1 MMEKAVFI
9 NGVLALS
16 NSPIANEEIEEI
28 YWGMWRKSLKGLF
41 HCIEKDTF
49 SLLTIQ
55 NITVMKKIILLL
67 LTFVLICSQ
76 KMYGQVHFFDANVS
90 KYGELEQ
97 VLGDKWDKIDSLIVH
112 GPINKAD
119 FKTIVRCARDGSMR
133 IVNLQYA
140 QIENNKIPDF
150 GFVDRDKSRFGNHL
164 DIRRIILPD
173 NITEFG
179 EYAFYGLTL
188 ETINIPSSLR
198 KLGKNC
204 FDENRW
210 LSVNP
215 LIIPEGVTEIP
226 TQCFQ
231 FCYKLKKVVLPSTI
245 KTIGIFAFFDS
256 SVDDMNFPEGLDSIG
271 YLSMH
276 GTRLTE
282 VVLPKTIR
290 TIGYKTFASNFK
302 LKKVVLP
309 EGLTEIPD
317 NLCSSC
323 IELEKIVIPES
334 VIKINTEAFS
344 ACLKLKTNLPPK
356 LKWIGSDAFSSSG
369 LDSIVFPATMEYI
382 GKEAFQDL
390 TKLKK
395 IYSMSPIPPVCYYNT
410 MVNFGDGPFGGSTPS
425 DIPVYVPIG
434 SGEKYREAF
443 GWNYFTNIIETDKF
457 PTGIVSPKMSNNEL
471 CKVYGKDNELVI
483 EIPNLLSS
491 PIHYSIYS
499 IDGTMIEQG
508 NLIKSYT
515 LRMPAKG
522 VYIVR
527 VGNTT
532 HKISM

>member
-1 MMEKAVFI
+1 MKRFYYLFVF
-9 NGVLALS
+9 LS
-16 NSPIANEEIEEI
+16 FI
-28 YWGMWRKSLKGLF
+28 LF
-41 HCIEKDTF
+41 
-49 SLLTIQ
+49 S
-55 NITVMKKIILLL
+55 
-67 LTFVLICSQ
+67 SQ
-76 KMYGQVHFFDANVS
+76 KVYGQASFFDAHVS

-97 VLGDKWDKIDSLIVH
+97 VLGDKWDKFDSLIVH

-119 FKTIVRCARDGSMR
+119 FKTIVRCATDGSMQV
-133 IVNLQYA
+133 VNLQYA
-140 QIENNKIPDF
+140 QIENNKIPNS
-150 GFVDRDKSRFGNHL
+150 GFVDWGWQKPGYHL
-164 DIRRIILPD
+164 GIRRIILPD

-179 EYAFYGLTL
+179 EFAFYGLTL

-226 TQCFQ
+226 TQCFET
-231 FCYKLKKVVLPSTI
+231 CYKLKKVVLPSTI

-290 TIGYKTFASNFK
+290 TIGNEAFADNVK
-302 LKKVVLP
+302 LKRVVLP

-317 NLCSSC
+317 KLFSEC
-323 IELEKIVIPES
+323 IELEQTVIPES
-334 VIKINTEAFS
+334 VTKINKGAFDS
-344 ACLKLKTNLPPK
+344 CLKLKTNLPPK
-356 LKWIGSDAFSSSG
+356 LKWIGDGAFSSCS

-382 GKEAFQDL
+382 GKEAFKDL
-390 TKLKK
+390 KKLKK

-410 MVNFGDGPFGGSTPS
+410 MVNFGDGPFDGATPS

-457 PTGIVSPKMSNNEL
+457 PTGIVLPKMGNNEL
-471 CKVYGKDNELVI
+471 CKVYGKGNELVI

-527 VGNTT
+527 VGNAT
-532 HKISM
+532 HKIFL

>member
-1 MMEKAVFI
+1 
-9 NGVLALS
+9 
-16 NSPIANEEIEEI
+16 
-28 YWGMWRKSLKGLF
+28 
-41 HCIEKDTF
+41 
-49 SLLTIQ
+49 
-55 NITVMKKIILLL
+55 MKRILLFL
-67 LTFVLICSQ
+67 LPFVLSYSQ

-97 VLGDKWDKIDSLIVH
+97 VLGDKWDKFDSLIVH

-119 FKTIVRCARDGSMR
+119 FKTIVRCATDGSMQV
-133 IVNLQYA
+133 VNLQYA
-140 QIENNKIPDF
+140 QIENNKIPNS
-150 GFVDRDKSRFGNHL
+150 GFVDWGWQKPGYHL
-164 DIRRIILPD
+164 GIRRIILPD

-179 EYAFYGLTL
+179 EFAFYGLTL

-457 PTGIVSPKMSNNEL
+457 PTGIVSPKMGNNEL
-471 CKVYGKDNELVI
+471 CKVYRKGNELVI

-499 IDGTMIEQG
+499 IEGTMIEQG
-508 NLIKSYT
+508 NLRKSYT

-532 HKISM
+532 HKIFM

>member
-1 MMEKAVFI
+1 
-9 NGVLALS
+9 
-16 NSPIANEEIEEI
+16 
-28 YWGMWRKSLKGLF
+28 
-41 HCIEKDTF
+41 
-49 SLLTIQ
+49 
-55 NITVMKKIILLL
+55 MKRIILFLL
-67 LTFVLICSQ
+67 PFVLSYSQ
-76 KMYGQVHFFDANVS
+76 KMWGQASFFDANVS
-90 KYGELEQ
+90 KYGEFEQ
-97 VLGDKWDKIDSLIVH
+97 VLGDKWDKFDSLIVH

-119 FKTIVRCARDGSMR
+119 FKTIVRCATDGSMQV
-133 IVNLQYA
+133 VNLQYA
-140 QIENNKIPDF
+140 QIENNKIPNS
-150 GFVDRDKSRFGNHL
+150 GFVDWGWQKPGYHL
-164 DIRRIILPD
+164 GIRRIILPD

-179 EYAFYGLTL
+179 EFAFYGLTL

-245 KTIGIFAFFDS
+245 KTIGILAFFDS
-256 SVDDMNFPEGLDSIG
+256 LVDDMNFPEGLDSIG

-276 GTRLTE
+276 GARLTE

-290 TIGYKTFASNFK
+290 TIGNEAFADNVK
-302 LKKVVLP
+302 LKRVVLP

-317 NLCSSC
+317 KLFSSC

-334 VIKINTEAFS
+334 VTKINTEAFS

-395 IYSMSPIPPVCYYNT
+395 IYSMSPIPPVCYYDT
-410 MVNFGDGPFGGSTPS
+410 MVNFGDGPFGGGTPS

-457 PTGIVSPKMSNNEL
+457 PTGIVLPKMGNNEL
-471 CKVYGKDNELVI
+471 CKVYGKGNELVI

-499 IDGTMIEQG
+499 IEGTMIEQG

-532 HKISM
+532 HKIFM

>member
-1 MMEKAVFI
+1 MMKRFYYLFVF
-9 NGVLALS
+9 LS
-16 NSPIANEEIEEI
+16 FI
-28 YWGMWRKSLKGLF
+28 LF
-41 HCIEKDTF
+41 
-49 SLLTIQ
+49 S
-55 NITVMKKIILLL
+55 
-67 LTFVLICSQ
+67 SQ
-76 KMYGQVHFFDANVS
+76 KVYGQASFFDAHVS

-97 VLGDKWDKIDSLIVH
+97 VLGDKWDKFDSLIVH

-119 FKTIVRCARDGSMR
+119 FKTIVRCATDGSMQV
-133 IVNLQYA
+133 VNLQYA
-140 QIENNKIPDF
+140 QIENNKIPNS
-150 GFVDRDKSRFGNHL
+150 GFVDWGWQKPGYHL
-164 DIRRIILPD
+164 GIRRIILPD

-179 EYAFYGLTL
+179 EFAFYGLTL

-443 GWNYFTNIIETDKF
+443 GWNYFTKIIETDKF
-457 PTGIVSPKMSNNEL
+457 PTGIVLPKMGNNEL
-471 CKVYGKDNELVI
+471 CKVYGKGNELVI

-499 IDGTMIEQG
+499 IEGTMIEQG

-532 HKISM
+532 HKIFM

>member
-1 MMEKAVFI
+1 MMKRFYYLFVF
-9 NGVLALS
+9 LS
-16 NSPIANEEIEEI
+16 FI
-28 YWGMWRKSLKGLF
+28 LF
-41 HCIEKDTF
+41 
-49 SLLTIQ
+49 S
-55 NITVMKKIILLL
+55 
-67 LTFVLICSQ
+67 SQ
-76 KMYGQVHFFDANVS
+76 KVYGQASFFDAHVS

-97 VLGDKWDKIDSLIVH
+97 VLGDKWDKFDSLIVH

-119 FKTIVRCARDGSMR
+119 FKTIVRCATDGSMQV
-133 IVNLQYA
+133 VNLQYA
-140 QIENNKIPDF
+140 QIENNKIPNS
-150 GFVDRDKSRFGNHL
+150 GFVDWGWQKPGYHL
-164 DIRRIILPD
+164 GIRRIILPD

-179 EYAFYGLTL
+179 EFAFYGLTL

-457 PTGIVSPKMSNNEL
+457 PTGIVLPKMSNNEQ

-508 NLIKSYT
+508 NLRKSYT
-515 LRMPAKG
+515 LKMPAKG

-532 HKISM
+532 HKIFM

>member
-1 MMEKAVFI
+1 
-9 NGVLALS
+9 
-16 NSPIANEEIEEI
+16 
-28 YWGMWRKSLKGLF
+28 
-41 HCIEKDTF
+41 
-49 SLLTIQ
+49 
-55 NITVMKKIILLL
+55 MKRILLFL
-67 LTFVLICSQ
+67 LPFVLSYSQ

-97 VLGDKWDKIDSLIVH
+97 VLGDKWDKFDSLIVH

-119 FKTIVRCARDGSMR
+119 FKTIVRCATDGSMQV
-133 IVNLQYA
+133 VNLQYA
-140 QIENNKIPDF
+140 QIENNKIPNS
-150 GFVDRDKSRFGNHL
+150 GFVDWGWQKPGYHL
-164 DIRRIILPD
+164 GIRRIILPD

-179 EYAFYGLTL
+179 EFAFYGLTL

-443 GWNYFTNIIETDKF
+443 GWNYFTKIIETDKF

-499 IDGTMIEQG
+499 IEGTMIEQG
-508 NLIKSYT
+508 NLRKSYT
-515 LRMPAKG
+515 LKMPAKG

-532 HKISM
+532 HKIFM

>member
-1 MMEKAVFI
+1 MMKRSYYLFVF
-9 NGVLALS
+9 LS
-16 NSPIANEEIEEI
+16 FI
-28 YWGMWRKSLKGLF
+28 LF
-41 HCIEKDTF
+41 
-49 SLLTIQ
+49 S
-55 NITVMKKIILLL
+55 
-67 LTFVLICSQ
+67 SQ
-76 KMYGQVHFFDANVS
+76 KVYGQASFFDANVS

-97 VLGDKWDKIDSLIVH
+97 VLGDKWDKFDSLIVH

-119 FKTIVRCARDGSMR
+119 FKTIVRCATDGSMQV
-133 IVNLQYA
+133 VNLQYA
-140 QIENNKIPDF
+140 QIENNKIPNS
-150 GFVDRDKSRFGNHL
+150 GFVDWGWQKPGYHL
-164 DIRRIILPD
+164 GIRRIILPD

-179 EYAFYGLTL
+179 EFAFYGLTL

-226 TQCFQ
+226 TQCFES
-231 FCYKLKKVVLPSTI
+231 CYKLKKVVLPSTI

-290 TIGYKTFASNFK
+290 TIGYEAFATNYK
-302 LKKVVLP
+302 LKRVVLP

-317 NLCSSC
+317 KLFSEC

-334 VIKINTEAFS
+334 VTKINTEAFS
-344 ACLKLKTNLPPK
+344 DCLKLKTNLPPK
-356 LKWIGSDAFSSSG
+356 LKWIGDGAFSYCS

-382 GKEAFQDL
+382 GKGAFKDL
-390 TKLKK
+390 KKLKK

-410 MVNFGDGPFGGSTPS
+410 MVNFGDGPFDGATPS

-443 GWNYFTNIIETDKF
+443 GWNYFTKIIETDKF
-457 PTGIVSPKMSNNEL
+457 PTGIVLPKMGNNEL
-471 CKVYGKDNELVI
+471 CKVYGKGNELVI

-499 IDGTMIEQG
+499 IEGTMIEQG

-532 HKISM
+532 HKIFM

>member
-1 MMEKAVFI
+1 MMKRFYYLFVF
-9 NGVLALS
+9 LS
-16 NSPIANEEIEEI
+16 FI
-28 YWGMWRKSLKGLF
+28 LF
-41 HCIEKDTF
+41 
-49 SLLTIQ
+49 S
-55 NITVMKKIILLL
+55 
-67 LTFVLICSQ
+67 SQ
-76 KMYGQVHFFDANVS
+76 KVYGQASFFDANVS

-97 VLGDKWDKIDSLIVH
+97 VLGDKWDKFDSLIVH

-119 FKTIVRCARDGSMR
+119 FKTIVRCATDGSMQV
-133 IVNLQYA
+133 VNLQYA
-140 QIENNKIPDF
+140 QIENNKIPNS
-150 GFVDRDKSRFGNHL
+150 GFVDWGWQKPGYHL
-164 DIRRIILPD
+164 GIRRIILPD

-179 EYAFYGLTL
+179 EFAFYGLTL

-198 KLGKNC
+198 KLGNNC

-245 KTIGIFAFFDS
+245 KTIGILAFFDS
-256 SVDDMNFPEGLDSIG
+256 LVDDMNFPEGLDSIG

-457 PTGIVSPKMSNNEL
+457 PTGIVSPKMGNNEL
-471 CKVYGKDNELVI
+471 CKVYGKGNELVI

-499 IDGTMIEQG
+499 IEGTMIEQG
-508 NLIKSYT
+508 NLKKSYT
-515 LRMPAKG
+515 LKPAKG

-532 HKISM
+532 HKIFM

>member
-1 MMEKAVFI
+1 MMKRFYYLFVF
-9 NGVLALS
+9 LS
-16 NSPIANEEIEEI
+16 FI
-28 YWGMWRKSLKGLF
+28 LF
-41 HCIEKDTF
+41 
-49 SLLTIQ
+49 S
-55 NITVMKKIILLL
+55 
-67 LTFVLICSQ
+67 SQ
-76 KMYGQVHFFDANVS
+76 KVYGQASFFDANVS

-97 VLGDKWDKIDSLIVH
+97 VLGDKWDKFDSLIVH

-119 FKTIVRCARDGSMR
+119 FKTIVRCATDGSMQV
-133 IVNLQYA
+133 VNLQYA
-140 QIENNKIPDF
+140 QIENNKIPNS
-150 GFVDRDKSRFGNHL
+150 GFVDWGWQKPGYHL
-164 DIRRIILPD
+164 GIRRIILPD

-179 EYAFYGLTL
+179 EFAFYGLTL

-198 KLGKNC
+198 KLGNNC

-457 PTGIVSPKMSNNEL
+457 PTGIVSPKMGKNEQ
-471 CKVYGKDNELVI
+471 CRVYGKDNELVI

-499 IDGTMIEQG
+499 IEGTMIEQG
-508 NLIKSYT
+508 NLKKSYT
-515 LRMPAKG
+515 LKPAKG

-532 HKISM
+532 HKIFM

>member
-1 MMEKAVFI
+1 
-9 NGVLALS
+9 
-16 NSPIANEEIEEI
+16 
-28 YWGMWRKSLKGLF
+28 
-41 HCIEKDTF
+41 
-49 SLLTIQ
+49 
-55 NITVMKKIILLL
+55 MKRILLFL
-67 LTFVLICSQ
+67 LPFVLSYSQ
-76 KMYGQVHFFDANVS
+76 KMWGQVNFFDAHVS

-97 VLGDKWDKIDSLIVH
+97 VLGDKWDKFDSLIVH

-179 EYAFYGLTL
+179 KYAFYGLTL

-499 IDGTMIEQG
+499 IEGTMIEQG

>member
-457 PTGIVSPKMSNNEL
+457 PTGIVSPKMGKNEQ
-471 CKVYGKDNELVI
+471 CRVYGKDNELVI

-499 IDGTMIEQG
+499 IEGTMIEQG

-532 HKISM
+532 HKIFM

>member
-1 MMEKAVFI
+1 
-9 NGVLALS
+9 
-16 NSPIANEEIEEI
+16 
-28 YWGMWRKSLKGLF
+28 
-41 HCIEKDTF
+41 
-49 SLLTIQ
+49 
-55 NITVMKKIILLL
+55 MKRILLFL
-67 LTFVLICSQ
+67 LPFVLSYSQ

-97 VLGDKWDKIDSLIVH
+97 VLGDKWDKFDSLIVH

-119 FKTIVRCARDGSMR
+119 FKTIVRCATDGSMQV
-133 IVNLQYA
+133 VNLQYA
-140 QIENNKIPDF
+140 QIENNKIPNS
-150 GFVDRDKSRFGNHL
+150 GFVDWGWQKPGYHL
-164 DIRRIILPD
+164 GIRRIILPD

-179 EYAFYGLTL
+179 EFAFYGLTL

-410 MVNFGDGPFGGSTPS
+410 MVNFGDESFGGSTPS

-457 PTGIVSPKMSNNEL
+457 PTGIVLPKMGNNEL
-471 CKVYGKDNELVI
+471 CKVYGKGNELVI

-499 IDGTMIEQG
+499 IEGTMIEQG

-532 HKISM
+532 HKIFM

>member
-1 MMEKAVFI
+1 MMKRFYYLFVF
-9 NGVLALS
+9 LS
-16 NSPIANEEIEEI
+16 FI
-28 YWGMWRKSLKGLF
+28 LF
-41 HCIEKDTF
+41 
-49 SLLTIQ
+49 S
-55 NITVMKKIILLL
+55 
-67 LTFVLICSQ
+67 SQ
-76 KMYGQVHFFDANVS
+76 KVYGQASFFDAHVS

-119 FKTIVRCARDGSMR
+119 FKTIVRCARDGSMQ

-140 QIENNKIPDF
+140 QIENNKIPNS
-150 GFVDRDKSRFGNHL
+150 GFVDWGWQKPGYHL
-164 DIRRIILPD
+164 GIRRIILPD

-179 EYAFYGLTL
+179 EFAFYGLTL

-499 IDGTMIEQG
+499 IEGTMIEQG
-508 NLIKSYT
+508 NLRKSYT
-515 LRMPAKG
+515 LKMPAKG

-532 HKISM
+532 HKIFM

>member
-1 MMEKAVFI
+1 
-9 NGVLALS
+9 
-16 NSPIANEEIEEI
+16 
-28 YWGMWRKSLKGLF
+28 
-41 HCIEKDTF
+41 
-49 SLLTIQ
+49 
-55 NITVMKKIILLL
+55 MKRILLFL
-67 LTFVLICSQ
+67 LPFVLSYSQ

-97 VLGDKWDKIDSLIVH
+97 VLGDKWDKFDSLIVH

-119 FKTIVRCARDGSMR
+119 FKTIVRCATDGSMQV
-133 IVNLQYA
+133 VNLQYA
-140 QIENNKIPDF
+140 QIENNKIPNS
-150 GFVDRDKSRFGNHL
+150 GFVDWGWQKPGYHL
-164 DIRRIILPD
+164 GIRRIILPD

-179 EYAFYGLTL
+179 EFAFYGLTL

-443 GWNYFTNIIETDKF
+443 GWNYFTKIIETDKF
-457 PTGIVSPKMSNNEL
+457 PTGIVLPKMGNNEL
-471 CKVYGKDNELVI
+471 CKVYGKGNELVI

-499 IDGTMIEQG
+499 IEGTMIEQG
-508 NLIKSYT
+508 NLRKSYT

-532 HKISM
+532 HKIFM

>member
-1 MMEKAVFI
+1 MMKRFYYLFVF
-9 NGVLALS
+9 LS
-16 NSPIANEEIEEI
+16 FI
-28 YWGMWRKSLKGLF
+28 LF
-41 HCIEKDTF
+41 
-49 SLLTIQ
+49 S
-55 NITVMKKIILLL
+55 
-67 LTFVLICSQ
+67 SQ
-76 KMYGQVHFFDANVS
+76 KVYGQASFFDAHVS

-282 VVLPKTIR
+282 VVLPKTIKK
-290 TIGYKTFASNFK
+290 IGFEAFGSNSK
-302 LKKVVLP
+302 LKRVVLP

-317 NLCSSC
+317 KFCCSC
-323 IELEKIVIPES
+323 IELEQTVIPES
-334 VIKINTEAFS
+334 VTKINKEAFEG
-344 ACLKLKTNLPPK
+344 CLKLKTNLPPK
-356 LKWIGSDAFSSSG
+356 LKWIGDGAFSTCS

-382 GKEAFQDL
+382 GKEAFEDL
-390 TKLKK
+390 EKLKK
-395 IYSMSPIPPVCYYNT
+395 IYSMSPIPPVCYYDP
-410 MVNFGDGPFGGSTPS
+410 MVNFGDESFGGSTPS

-457 PTGIVSPKMSNNEL
+457 PTGIVSPKMGKNEQ
-471 CKVYGKDNELVI
+471 CRVYGKDNELVI

-499 IDGTMIEQG
+499 IEGTMIEQG

-532 HKISM
+532 HKIFL

>member
-1 MMEKAVFI
+1 
-9 NGVLALS
+9 
-16 NSPIANEEIEEI
+16 
-28 YWGMWRKSLKGLF
+28 
-41 HCIEKDTF
+41 
-49 SLLTIQ
+49 
-55 NITVMKKIILLL
+55 MKRILLFL
-67 LTFVLICSQ
+67 LPFVLSYSQ
-76 KMYGQVHFFDANVS
+76 KMYGQVHFFDAHVS

-97 VLGDKWDKIDSLIVH
+97 VLGDKWDKFDSLIVH

-119 FKTIVRCARDGSMR
+119 FKTIVRCATDGSMQV
-133 IVNLQYA
+133 VNLQYA
-140 QIENNKIPDF
+140 QIENNKIPNS
-150 GFVDRDKSRFGNHL
+150 GFVDWGWQKPGYHL
-164 DIRRIILPD
+164 GIRRIILPD

-179 EYAFYGLTL
+179 EFAFYGLTL

-499 IDGTMIEQG
+499 IEGTMIEQG

-532 HKISM
+532 HKIFM

>member
-1 MMEKAVFI
+1 M
-9 NGVLALS
+9 LALS

-97 VLGDKWDKIDSLIVH
+97 VLGDKWDKFDSLIVH

-119 FKTIVRCARDGSMR
+119 FKTIVRCATDGSMQV
-133 IVNLQYA
+133 VNLQYA
-140 QIENNKIPDF
+140 QIENNKIPNS
-150 GFVDRDKSRFGNHL
+150 GFVDWGWQKPGYHL
-164 DIRRIILPD
+164 GIRRIILPD

-179 EYAFYGLTL
+179 EFAFYGLTL

-198 KLGKNC
+198 KLEKNC

-499 IDGTMIEQG
+499 IEGTMIEQG

>member
-1 MMEKAVFI
+1 MMKRFYYLFVF
-9 NGVLALS
+9 LS
-16 NSPIANEEIEEI
+16 FI
-28 YWGMWRKSLKGLF
+28 LF
-41 HCIEKDTF
+41 
-49 SLLTIQ
+49 S
-55 NITVMKKIILLL
+55 
-67 LTFVLICSQ
+67 SQ
-76 KMYGQVHFFDANVS
+76 KVYGQASFFDANVS

-97 VLGDKWDKIDSLIVH
+97 VLGDKWDKFDSLIVH

-119 FKTIVRCARDGSMR
+119 FKTIVRCATDGSMQV
-133 IVNLQYA
+133 VNLQYA
-140 QIENNKIPDF
+140 QIENNKIPNS
-150 GFVDRDKSRFGNHL
+150 GFVDWGWQKPGYHL
-164 DIRRIILPD
+164 GIRRIILPD

-179 EYAFYGLTL
+179 EFAFYGLTL

-245 KTIGIFAFFDS
+245 KTIGILAFFDS
-256 SVDDMNFPEGLDSIG
+256 LVDDMNFPEGLDSIG

-457 PTGIVSPKMSNNEL
+457 PTGIVSPKMGNNEL
-471 CKVYGKDNELVI
+471 CKVYGKGNELVI

-499 IDGTMIEQG
+499 IEGTMIEQG
-508 NLIKSYT
+508 NLKKSYT
-515 LRMPAKG
+515 LKPAKG

-532 HKISM
+532 HKIFM

>member
-1 MMEKAVFI
+1 MMKRFYYLFVF
-9 NGVLALS
+9 LS
-16 NSPIANEEIEEI
+16 FI
-28 YWGMWRKSLKGLF
+28 LF
-41 HCIEKDTF
+41 
-49 SLLTIQ
+49 S
-55 NITVMKKIILLL
+55 
-67 LTFVLICSQ
+67 SQ
-76 KMYGQVHFFDANVS
+76 KVYGQASFFDAHVS

-179 EYAFYGLTL
+179 EFAFYGLTL

-198 KLGKNC
+198 KLGNNC

-245 KTIGIFAFFDS
+245 KTIGILAFFDS
-256 SVDDMNFPEGLDSIG
+256 LVDDMNFPEGLDSIG

-276 GTRLTE
+276 GARLTE
-282 VVLPKTIR
+282 VVLPKTIKK
-290 TIGYKTFASNFK
+290 IGFEAFGSNSK
-302 LKKVVLP
+302 LKRVVLP

-317 NLCSSC
+317 KFCCSC

-334 VIKINTEAFS
+334 VTKINKGAFGS
-344 ACLKLKTNLPPK
+344 CLKLKTNLPPK
-356 LKWIGSDAFSSSG
+356 LKWIGDGAFSFCS

-382 GKEAFQDL
+382 GKEAFKDL
-390 TKLKK
+390 EKLKK
-395 IYSMSPIPPVCYYNT
+395 IYSMSPIPPVCYYDP
-410 MVNFGDGPFGGSTPS
+410 MVNFGDESFGGSTPS

-457 PTGIVSPKMSNNEL
+457 PTGIVSPKMSNNEQ
-471 CKVYGKDNELVI
+471 CKVYGKDGKLFI
-483 EIPNLLSS
+483 EFPNTPACPVRYSV
-491 PIHYSIYS
+491 YSIG
-499 IDGTMIEQG
+499 GTMIEQG
-508 NLIKSYT
+508 YLTASHT
-515 LRMPAKG
+515 LQMPSRDT
-522 VYIVR
+522 YIIY
-527 VGNTT
+527 VGNAVY
-532 HKISM
+532 KILM

>member
-1 MMEKAVFI
+1 MKRFYYLFVF
-9 NGVLALS
+9 LS
-16 NSPIANEEIEEI
+16 FI
-28 YWGMWRKSLKGLF
+28 LF
-41 HCIEKDTF
+41 
-49 SLLTIQ
+49 S
-55 NITVMKKIILLL
+55 
-67 LTFVLICSQ
+67 SQ
-76 KMYGQVHFFDANVS
+76 KVYGQASFFDANVS

-97 VLGDKWDKIDSLIVH
+97 VLGDKWDKFDSLIVH

-119 FKTIVRCARDGSMR
+119 FKTIVRCATDGSMQV
-133 IVNLQYA
+133 VNLQYA
-140 QIENNKIPDF
+140 QIENNKIPNS
-150 GFVDRDKSRFGNHL
+150 GFVDWGWQKPGYHL
-164 DIRRIILPD
+164 GIRRIILPD

-179 EYAFYGLTL
+179 EFAFYGLTL

-499 IDGTMIEQG
+499 IEGTMIEQG

>member
-1 MMEKAVFI
+1 
-9 NGVLALS
+9 
-16 NSPIANEEIEEI
+16 
-28 YWGMWRKSLKGLF
+28 
-41 HCIEKDTF
+41 
-49 SLLTIQ
+49 
-55 NITVMKKIILLL
+55 MKRILLFL
-67 LTFVLICSQ
+67 LPFVLSYSQ

-97 VLGDKWDKIDSLIVH
+97 VLGDKWDKFDSLIVH

-119 FKTIVRCARDGSMR
+119 FKTIVRCATDGSMQV
-133 IVNLQYA
+133 VNLQYA
-140 QIENNKIPDF
+140 QIENNKIPNS
-150 GFVDRDKSRFGNHL
+150 GFVDWGWQKPGYHL
-164 DIRRIILPD
+164 GIRRIILPD

-179 EYAFYGLTL
+179 EFAFYGLTL

-443 GWNYFTNIIETDKF
+443 GWNYFTKIIETDKF
-457 PTGIVSPKMSNNEL
+457 PTGIVLPKMGNNEL
-471 CKVYGKDNELVI
+471 CKVYGKGNELVI

-532 HKISM
+532 HKIFM

>member
-1 MMEKAVFI
+1 MMKRFYYLFVF
-9 NGVLALS
+9 LS
-16 NSPIANEEIEEI
+16 FI
-28 YWGMWRKSLKGLF
+28 LF
-41 HCIEKDTF
+41 
-49 SLLTIQ
+49 S
-55 NITVMKKIILLL
+55 
-67 LTFVLICSQ
+67 SQ
-76 KMYGQVHFFDANVS
+76 KVYGQASFFDANVS

-97 VLGDKWDKIDSLIVH
+97 VLGDKWDKFDSLIVH

-119 FKTIVRCARDGSMR
+119 FKTIVRCATDGSMQV
-133 IVNLQYA
+133 VNLQYA
-140 QIENNKIPDF
+140 QIENNKIPNS
-150 GFVDRDKSRFGNHL
+150 GFVDWGWQKPGYHL
-164 DIRRIILPD
+164 GIRRIILPD

-179 EYAFYGLTL
+179 EFAFYGLTL

-471 CKVYGKDNELVI
+471 CKVYGKGNELVI

-499 IDGTMIEQG
+499 IEGTMIEQG

-522 VYIVR
+522 VYIIR

-532 HKISM
+532 HKIFM

>member
-1 MMEKAVFI
+1 
-9 NGVLALS
+9 
-16 NSPIANEEIEEI
+16 
-28 YWGMWRKSLKGLF
+28 
-41 HCIEKDTF
+41 
-49 SLLTIQ
+49 
-55 NITVMKKIILLL
+55 MKKIILLL

-119 FKTIVRCARDGSMR
+119 FKTIVRCATDGSMQV
-133 IVNLQYA
+133 VNLQYA
-140 QIENNKIPDF
+140 QIENNKIPNS
-150 GFVDRDKSRFGNHL
+150 GFVDWGWQKPGYHL
-164 DIRRIILPD
+164 GIRRIILPD

-179 EYAFYGLTL
+179 EFAFYGLTL

-499 IDGTMIEQG
+499 IEGTMIEQG
-508 NLIKSYT
+508 NLRKSYT
-515 LRMPAKG
+515 LKMPAKG

-532 HKISM
+532 HKIFM

>member
-1 MMEKAVFI
+1 MMKRFYYLFVF
-9 NGVLALS
+9 LS
-16 NSPIANEEIEEI
+16 FI
-28 YWGMWRKSLKGLF
+28 LF
-41 HCIEKDTF
+41 
-49 SLLTIQ
+49 S
-55 NITVMKKIILLL
+55 
-67 LTFVLICSQ
+67 SQ
-76 KMYGQVHFFDANVS
+76 KVYGQVSFFDAHVS

-198 KLGKNC
+198 KLGNNC

-245 KTIGIFAFFDS
+245 KTIGILAFFDS
-256 SVDDMNFPEGLDSIG
+256 LVDDMNFPEGLDSIG

-290 TIGYKTFASNFK
+290 TIGNEAFADNVK
-302 LKKVVLP
+302 LKRVVLP

-317 NLCSSC
+317 KLFSEC

-334 VIKINTEAFS
+334 VTKINTEAFS
-344 ACLKLKTNLPPK
+344 DCLKLKTNLPPK
-356 LKWIGSDAFSSSG
+356 LKWIGDGAFSYCS

-382 GKEAFQDL
+382 GKEAFKDL
-390 TKLKK
+390 KKLKK
-395 IYSMSPIPPVCYYNT
+395 IYSMSPIPPVCYYDP
-410 MVNFGDGPFGGSTPS
+410 MVNFGDESFGGSTPS

-471 CKVYGKDNELVI
+471 CKVYGKGNELVI

-532 HKISM
+532 HKIFM

>member
-1 MMEKAVFI
+1 MMKRSYYLFVF
-9 NGVLALS
+9 LS
-16 NSPIANEEIEEI
+16 FI
-28 YWGMWRKSLKGLF
+28 LF
-41 HCIEKDTF
+41 
-49 SLLTIQ
+49 S
-55 NITVMKKIILLL
+55 
-67 LTFVLICSQ
+67 SQ
-76 KMYGQVHFFDANVS
+76 KVYGQASFFDANVS

-97 VLGDKWDKIDSLIVH
+97 VLGDKWDKFDSLIVH

-119 FKTIVRCARDGSMR
+119 FKTIVRCATDGSMQV
-133 IVNLQYA
+133 VNLQYA
-140 QIENNKIPDF
+140 QIENNKIPNS
-150 GFVDRDKSRFGNHL
+150 GFVDWGWQKPGYHL
-164 DIRRIILPD
+164 GIRRIILPD

-179 EYAFYGLTL
+179 EFAFYGLTL

-226 TQCFQ
+226 TQCFES
-231 FCYKLKKVVLPSTI
+231 CYKLKKVVLPSTI

-276 GTRLTE
+276 GARLTE

-290 TIGYKTFASNFK
+290 TIGNEAFADNVK
-302 LKKVVLP
+302 LKRVVLP

-317 NLCSSC
+317 KLFSEC
-323 IELEKIVIPES
+323 IELEQTVIPES
-334 VIKINTEAFS
+334 VTKINKGAFDS
-344 ACLKLKTNLPPK
+344 CLKLKTNLPPK
-356 LKWIGSDAFSSSG
+356 LKWIGDGAFSSCS

-382 GKEAFQDL
+382 GKEAFEDL
-390 TKLKK
+390 EKLKK
-395 IYSMSPIPPVCYYNT
+395 IYSMSPIPPVCYYDP
-410 MVNFGDGPFGGSTPS
+410 MVNFGDESFGGSTPS

-457 PTGIVSPKMSNNEL
+457 PTGIVSPKMGKNEQ
-471 CKVYGKDNELVI
+471 CRVYGKGNELVI

-499 IDGTMIEQG
+499 IEGTMIEQG

-532 HKISM
+532 HKIFM